1 MFMNWIIS
9 LLVNTVVLMVVAGY
23 YEPFK
28 LEGAGAA
35 LLASIILS
43 IFNLFIKPVLVLL
56 TLPVT
61 VLSFGLFLIVINAV
75 LLMLTAEVMGSS
87 FEIDGFGAAFL
98 AAIIISIL
106 NLLIQNFIIEPMQK
120 RKRSS

>member
-1 MFMNWIIS
+1 M
-9 LLVNTVVLMVVAGY
+9 LVNTVVLMVVAGY

>member
-1 MFMNWIIS
+1 MS
-9 LLVNTVVLMVVAGY
+9 LVVNAVVLMVVAGY
-23 YEPFK
+23 YEPFH
-28 LEGAGAA
+28 LEGVGAA
-35 LLASIILS
+35 FLASVILS
-43 IFNLFIKPVLVLL
+43 IFNLFIKPILILL

-61 VLSFGLFLIVINAV
+61 VLSFGLFLIVINAI
-75 LLMLTAEVMGSS
+75 LLLLTAEVMGKS

-98 AAIIISIL
+98 AAIIISVL

>member
-1 MFMNWIIS
+1 MFNWFIS

-23 YEPFK
+23 YPPFH

-35 LLASIILS
+35 FLASVILS
-43 IFNLFIKPVLVLL
+43 IFNLFIKPILVLL

-61 VLSFGLFLIVINAV
+61 VLTFGLFLIVINAI
-75 LLMLTAEVMGSS
+75 LLMLTAQVMGDQ
-87 FEIDGFGAAFL
+87 FDIDGFGAAFL
-98 AAIIISIL
+98 AAIIIAIL

-120 RKRSS
+120 KKRSN